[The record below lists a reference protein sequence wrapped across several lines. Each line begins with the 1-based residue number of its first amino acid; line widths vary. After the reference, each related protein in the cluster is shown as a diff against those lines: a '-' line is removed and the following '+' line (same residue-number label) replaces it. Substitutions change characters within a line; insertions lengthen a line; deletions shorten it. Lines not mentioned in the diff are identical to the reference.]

1 MLRKFLLAAVAL
13 GGVHLAVAA
22 HSAEPDLSQLR
33 AALGGATPDKVGPAS
48 VPGLYEVIIGSQV
61 LYLTEDGRFA
71 IQGDVIDLSAGKNL
85 TEARRDQLR
94 LQAIDELGEENMI
107 VYSPDKAPKHTI
119 TVFTD
124 IDCPYCR
131 QMHQEMA
138 ELNQSGI
145 EVRYLLYPRTGIG
158 SESYDKSV
166 AVWCSADR
174 QDALTRAKRGEAI
187 ERTSCPNPVQTHY
200 QLGQQLGVRGTPSI
214 ILDSGQ
220 MVPGYVPAP
229 RLVQMLDAGSSG

>member
-1 MLRKFLLAAVAL
+1 MLHKILLAAVVL
-13 GGVHLAVAA
+13 GGVHLTMAA

-33 AALGGATPDKVGPAS
+33 AALGGATPDSVSPAS
-48 VPGLYEVIIGSQV
+48 VPGLYEIVIGSQV

-94 LQAIDELGEENMI
+94 IQAIDELGEENMI
-107 VYSPDKAPKHTI
+107 VYSPAKTPKHII

-145 EVRYLLYPRTGIG
+145 EVRYLLFPRTGLG

-166 AVWCSADR
+166 AVWCADDR
-174 QDALTRAKRGEAI
+174 QEALTRAKRGEDI
-187 ERTSCPNPVQTHY
+187 GNKSCPNPVQTHY

-214 ILDSGQ
+214 ILDSGE

-229 RLVQMLDAGSSG
+229 RLVQMLDAESGS